1 MPLPVRNMPISL
13 QSYNTLFLY
22 EADFKSALRDF
33 KIEIIQGRKLTI
45 DDKVYNNFIKS
56 KIYKK
61 FKSEIPNE
69 IITGSTCLNLFGL
82 LSREPGDLDV
92 IISDD
97 EVKKFGEL
105 YKPYYNTD
113 DQSDNFLGQTWFESK
128 SFSFFGL
135 KETFK
140 FDFFKKTGLEEIIQF
155 GELKL
160 QDPIE
165 IINWKIKMVQSL
177 GYKSEKNFMD
187 LREILKF

>member
-13 QSYNTLFLY
+13 QNYHEEDL
-22 EADFKSALRDF
+22 KSAIRDF

-61 FKSEIPNE
+61 FKSETPNE
-69 IITGSTCLNLFGL
+69 IITGSTCLCLFGL

-113 DQSDNFLGQTWFESK
+113 DQSDNFLGQTWLESK

-187 LREILKF
+187 LKEILKF